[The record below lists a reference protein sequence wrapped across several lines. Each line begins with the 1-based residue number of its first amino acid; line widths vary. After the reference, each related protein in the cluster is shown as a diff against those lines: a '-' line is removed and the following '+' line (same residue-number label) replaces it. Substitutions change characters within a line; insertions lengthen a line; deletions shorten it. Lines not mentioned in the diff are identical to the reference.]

1 MDMAR
6 RPRKTVKEK
15 ESKPL
20 PKGMKIQLKGVLTI
34 PEAIAGFHQAME
46 QLQGQGIKKMRATN
60 VYLTPADE
68 NGNPAVRIARGQTI
82 QDIVIVEPYRSA
94 AEEHGL

>member
-6 RPRKTVKEK
+6 RPKATMK

-34 PEAIAGFHQAME
+34 PEAVAGFHQAME
-46 QLQGQGIKKMRATN
+46 QLQAQGIKKMRGTN

-68 NGNPAVRIARGQTI
+68 NGNPIVRISRGQKI
-82 QDIVIVEPYRSA
+82 LQDIVIVEPYRSA
-94 AEEHGL
+94 ADEHGI

>member
-6 RPRKTVKEK
+6 RTRATKQ

-20 PKGMKIQLKGVLTI
+20 PKGMKIQLKGLLTI
-34 PEAIAGFHQAME
+34 PEAIAGFHQAMD
-46 QLQGQGIKKMRATN
+46 QLQAQRIKKMRGTN

-68 NGNPAVRIARGQTI
+68 NGNAVVRISRGQKI
-82 QDIVIVEPYRSA
+82 QDIVIVEPYRSP
-94 AEEHGL
+94 AEEHAL

>member
-6 RPRKTVKEK
+6 RPKQSAK

-20 PKGMKIQLKGVLTI
+20 PKGMKIQLKGLLTI
-34 PEAIAGFHQAME
+34 PEAIAGFHQAMD
-46 QLQGQGIKKMRATN
+46 QLQSQGIKKMRGTN

-68 NGNPAVRIARGQTI
+68 NGNVVVRISRGQEI
-82 QDIVIVEPYRSA
+82 QDIVIVEPNRSA
-94 AEEHGL
+94 AEEHTL

>member
-6 RPRKTVKEK
+6 RPKQTTK

-20 PKGMKIQLKGVLTI
+20 PKGMKIQLKGLLTI
-34 PEAIAGFHQAME
+34 PEAVAGFHQAME
-46 QLQGQGIKKMRATN
+46 QLQAQGIKKMRGTN
-60 VYLTPADE
+60 VYLTPTDE
-68 NGNPAVRIARGQTI
+68 NGNAVIRISRGQKI